1 MAGSNKVLSVEKAM
15 KILDVL
21 DEGNKPLSLME
32 ISELTQWP
40 KSTVHALLSTLREF
54 SIVEQSQT
62 DGKYSLGY
70 HLFELGSHVCNSW
83 DVVNIAH
90 SYMLHIASRLHHSVY
105 LAKLIDECLILVA
118 REEPNEGF
126 RVYDKVGN
134 RLPLHC
140 TSQGKTILANK
151 STAQVKYLLD
161 QSGGLTAYTENSITD
176 LSAFL
181 DSLSQ
186 IREDGYA
193 LEKGEYCSG
202 LYSYAA
208 PIFDKSG
215 NCEYAL
221 ASVGPYHVMDLF
233 GKEQDAVKE
242 AVIDAAGKISKE
254 LGYHGK

>member
-15 KILDVL
+15 KILNVL
-21 DEGNKPLSLME
+21 DEGKRPLSLME
-32 ISELTQWP
+32 ISEITEWP

-83 DVVNIAH
+83 DVVEIAH
-90 SYMLHIASRLHHSVY
+90 PYMLHIASRLHHSVY

-134 RLPLHC
+134 RLPMHC
-140 TSQGKTILANK
+140 TSQGKAILANK
-151 STAQVKYLLD
+151 SNAQVKYLLD
-161 QSGGLTAYTENSITD
+161 QNGGLTAYTENSITD
-176 LSAFL
+176 LSVFL
-181 DSLSQ
+181 STLPE
-186 IREDGYA
+186 IKENGYA

-202 LYSYAA
+202 LYSYSS
-208 PIFDKSG
+208 PIFDMSG

-221 ASVGPYHVMDLF
+221 ASVGPYHVMDTF
-233 GKEQDAVKE
+233 GKEQGAVRDAVIQA
-242 AVIDAAGKISKE
+242 AVKISE
-254 LGYHGK
+254 QLGYRA